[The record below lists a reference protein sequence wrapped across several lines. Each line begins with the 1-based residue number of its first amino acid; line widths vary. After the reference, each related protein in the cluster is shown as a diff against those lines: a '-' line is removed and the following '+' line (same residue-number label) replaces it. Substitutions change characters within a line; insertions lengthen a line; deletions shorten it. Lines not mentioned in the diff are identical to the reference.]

1 MAEVTLSAA
10 LRSNLLS
17 NQSTQRLLDATTQR
31 LATGRKVNSALDDV
45 NAFFTS
51 QSLSTRAGDL
61 TRRLDGMGQSI
72 QTLKAADAGLTAMT
86 KVVEQMQT
94 LARQAK
100 EIEIPAPTPPTEISG
115 PGGGLGGGQ
124 VVNLPGVL
132 VDEQQ
137 LVLLY
142 RLQETFNTLRGQL
155 DALAT
160 DAGYRGVNLLNG
172 GNLSTTFN
180 EGGTSSLTI
189 SGQVRNSTQLGIP
202 VAEFV
207 NTASEQVGVANASGM
222 LVPLDNA
229 LAVLREVGRSLNTNL
244 TVIQTRQEFTENL
257 INALKEGSDKLT
269 LADSNEEGATLVA
282 LQTRQQLGTTALS
295 LAAQSQQ
302 AVLRL
307 FVTGLDSRA
316 GVLTGP

>member
-94 LARQAK
+94 IARQAK
-100 EIEIPAPTPPTEISG
+100 EQSAASGGVPADQASLIAS
-115 PGGGLGGGQ
+115 
-124 VVNLPGVL
+124 
-132 VDEQQ
+132 
-137 LVLLY
+137 
-142 RLQETFNTLRGQL
+142 FNELRTQI

-160 DAGYRGVNLLNG
+160 DAGYRGVNLLND

-180 EGGTSSLTI
+180 EDGTSSLTI
-189 SGQVRNSTQLGIP
+189 SGVDFT
-202 VAEFV
+202 VAGDLDI
-207 NTASEQVGVANASGM
+207 TAATFTNEAGADTTLAE
-222 LVPLDNA
+222 LDDA
-229 LAVLREVGRSLNTNL
+229 LALLRGQGRALNANL
-244 TVIQTRQEFTENL
+244 TVIQTRQDFTENL
-257 INALKEGSDKLT
+257 VNTLKEGSDKLT
-269 LADSNEEGATLVA
+269 LADSNEEGAKLVA
-282 LQTRQQLGTTALS
+282 LQTRQQLGTVALS
-295 LAAQSQQ
+295 LAAQAQQ

-307 FVTGLDSRA
+307 F
-316 GVLTGP
+316 